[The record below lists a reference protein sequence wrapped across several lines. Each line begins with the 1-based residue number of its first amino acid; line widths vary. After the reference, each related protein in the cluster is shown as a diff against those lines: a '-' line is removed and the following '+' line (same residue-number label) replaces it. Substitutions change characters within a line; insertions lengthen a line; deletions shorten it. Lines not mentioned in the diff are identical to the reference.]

1 MKDRPPCP
9 HNNGQFVVETI
20 PCKNMNCGDD
30 EGVWKKGRWTQ
41 CNYDNNDDNKN
52 VTCNTGLFDNKSFN

>member
-1 MKDRPPCP
+1 
-9 HNNGQFVVETI
+9 
-20 PCKNMNCGDD
+20 MNCGDG
-30 EGVWKKGRWTQ
+30 EGIWKKGRWTQ